1 MRRPIHVAPNAVHSR
16 EMGIVMK
23 YLIALLYASVSL
35 PSFSQPLAVFRGDAQ
50 HSGIYQQLGVPLLH
64 GIKWKFKTGGAVI
77 STPAVIDGTAYF
89 GSNDHYL
96 YAVNLADGL
105 QRWKFKTGS
114 RVTSSPAVYN
124 GAVFFASYDGNIYA
138 VDAKSGEQRWKFA
151 SEGER
156 RFMGRHLHGADPAGE
171 SMPDPFDFYLS
182 SPAIDA
188 DTVYVGSGDGNV
200 YALDAQS
207 GTLRWKFRTGNVV
220 HASPAIANGMVY
232 IGSWDSYFYALDAKS
247 GQERW
252 RFKTGEDHEIAN
264 QVGIQ
269 SSALIADGTVYF
281 GCRDSNLYALDA
293 ASGAKKWVYS
303 NKGSW
308 VISTPIA
315 KEGTLYFATSDS
327 ALFNA
332 VDAKSGALRYSLS
345 FHHWPMFS
353 SPAIAGRN
361 LYIGSHAGT
370 LMAIDLDKHATAW
383 TFSTDGANSN
393 AAALT
398 RKDGDPNYGAAF
410 HDTFY
415 DDLVMGVWKMLSVGA
430 VLSSPV
436 IEQDVIYFGSADGN
450 VYAIS

>member
-1 MRRPIHVAPNAVHSR
+1 MSKPIHVAPNADHSR
-16 EMGIVMK
+16 KMGVAMK
-23 YLIALLYASVSL
+23 YLIALLYASMSV
-35 PSFSQPLAVFRGDAQ
+35 PSFSQTLAVFRGDAQ
-50 HSGIYQQLGVPLLH
+50 HSGIYQQMGVPLLH

-77 STPAVIDGTAYF
+77 STPAVVDGTAYF

-124 GAVFFASYDGNIYA
+124 GFVYFASYDGNFYA

-151 SEGER
+151 SAGER
-156 RFMGRHLHGADPAGE
+156 RFTGRHLHGTDPAGE

-188 DTVYVGSGDGNV
+188 NTVYVGSGDGNI
-200 YALDAQS
+200 YALDAAS
-207 GTLRWKFRTGNVV
+207 GALRWKFRTGNVV

-232 IGSWDSYFYALDAKS
+232 IGSWDSYFYALDAAS

-269 SSALIADGTVYF
+269 SSALIADGVVYF

-293 ASGAKKWVYS
+293 LSGSKKWVYS

-315 KEGTLYFATSDS
+315 QDGTLYFATSDS

-332 VDAKSGALRYSLS
+332 VDAESGVLKYSLS

-370 LMAIDLDKHATAW
+370 LLAIDLDKHATAW
-383 TFSTDGANSN
+383 TFSTDGANRN

-398 RKDGDPNYGAAF
+398 TKSGDPNYGAAF
-410 HDTFY
+410 GDTFY
-415 DDLVMGVWKMLSVGA
+415 DDLVIGVWKMLSVGA

-436 IEQDVIYFGSADGN
+436 IERDVIYFGSTDGN
-450 VYAIS
+450 LYAIS

>member
-1 MRRPIHVAPNAVHSR
+1 
-16 EMGIVMK
+16 MK
-23 YLIALLYASVSL
+23 YLIALLYAAVSI
-35 PSFSQPLAVFRGDAQ
+35 PAFSQTLAVFRGDAQ

-96 YAVNLADGL
+96 YAVNLADGV
-105 QRWKFKTGS
+105 QRWRFKTGS

-124 GAVFFASYDGNIYA
+124 GLVYFASYDGNIYA

-151 SEGER
+151 SAGER
-156 RFMGRHLHGADPAGE
+156 RFTGHHLHGADPAGE

-182 SPAIDA
+182 SPTVDA
-188 DTVYVGSGDGNV
+188 NTVYVGSGDGNI
-200 YALDAQS
+200 YALDAAS
-207 GTLRWKFRTGNVV
+207 GALRWKFRTGNVV
-220 HASPAIANGMVY
+220 HASPAIADGMVY
-232 IGSWDSYFYALDAKS
+232 IGSWDSYFYAIDAAS

-269 SSALIADGTVYF
+269 SSAVVVDGMVYF

-293 ASGAKKWVYS
+293 VSGTKKWAYS

-315 KEGTLYFATSDS
+315 KDGTLYFATSDS

-332 VDAKSGALRYSLS
+332 VDAKSGVLKYSLS

-370 LMAIDLDKHATAW
+370 LVAIDLDKHATAW
-383 TFSTDGANSN
+383 TFSTDGANRN

-398 RKDGDPNYGAAF
+398 KKDGDPNYGAAF
-410 HDTFY
+410 SDTFY
-415 DDLVMGVWKMLSVGA
+415 DDLVIGVWKMLSVGA

-436 IEQDVIYFGSADGN
+436 IERDVIYFGSTDGN
-450 VYAIS
+450 VYAIG